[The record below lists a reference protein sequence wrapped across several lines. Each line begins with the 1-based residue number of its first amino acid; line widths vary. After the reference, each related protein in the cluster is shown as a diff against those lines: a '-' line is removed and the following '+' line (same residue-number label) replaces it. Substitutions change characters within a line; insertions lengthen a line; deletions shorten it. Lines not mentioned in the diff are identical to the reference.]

1 MEALLPL
8 IITFG
13 LMWALLIRPQQRRVR
28 EHQQLVSTLAAGD
41 EVITTGG
48 IVGTIVSVVDDIVT
62 LEVAPGMSIR
72 VLRSAVQSRIA
83 GFGEDP
89 TDDDA
94 YENADDGFVDD
105 GGLDDE
111 DLFDEGQFDAEPVAE
126 PPSSEVPEADVS
138 YIPPPPP
145 PPEPPSSGPP
155 SSGPPSSGPPPPTTG
170 EKT

>member
-28 EHQQLVSTLAAGD
+28 DHQQLVATLSAGD

-72 VLRSAVQSRIA
+72 LLRSAVQSRIA
-83 GFGEDP
+83 AYADEDASDD
-89 TDDDA
+89 DDDA
-94 YENADDGFVDD
+94 SDDGADDDVYDDVDMAE
-105 GGLDDE
+105 LEDDVLE
-111 DLFDEGQFDAEPVAE
+111 PEPRPRRPGPPAPPTAAPTPTEVDAE
-126 PPSSEVPEADVS
+126 
-138 YIPPPPP
+138 YIPPPQT
-145 PPEPPSSGPP
+145 
-155 SSGPPSSGPPPPTTG
+155 PPTTG
-170 EKT
+170 EKA

>member
-28 EHQQLVSTLAAGD
+28 EHQQLVATVSAGD

-72 VLRSAVQSRIA
+72 LLRSAIQSRIA
-83 GFGEDP
+83 PYSEPDEVF
-89 TDDDA
+89 DDDDMS
-94 YENADDGFVDD
+94 EFEDDV
-105 GGLDDE
+105 L
-111 DLFDEGQFDAEPVAE
+111 EPE
-126 PPSSEVPEADVS
+126 
-138 YIPPPPP
+138 PPPPP
-145 PPEPPSSGPP
+145 PPPPASS
-155 SSGPPSSGPPPPTTG
+155 PPPPPAPTPPVAATPTEVDAEYIPPPANE
-170 EKT
+170 EKA

>member
-28 EHQQLVSTLAAGD
+28 DHQQLVATLGAGD

-72 VLRSAVQSRIA
+72 LLRSAVQSRIA
-83 GFGEDP
+83 
-89 TDDDA
+89 A
-94 YENADDGFVDD
+94 YA
-105 GGLDDE
+105 
-111 DLFDEGQFDAEPVAE
+111 DEGHTTTTRSTTTSTWPSSRTTSSRPSPRRPPPPARAHAAARPPDTPPTASTEVDAE
-126 PPSSEVPEADVS
+126 
-138 YIPPPPP
+138 YIPPPPA
-145 PPEPPSSGPP
+145 
-155 SSGPPSSGPPPPTTG
+155 PPTTE
-170 EKT
+170 EKA

>member
-28 EHQQLVSTLAAGD
+28 EHQELVSTLAAGD
-41 EVITTGG
+41 EVITSGG

-62 LEVAPGMSIR
+62 LEVAPDTSIR

-89 TDDDA
+89 TDADA
-94 YENADDGFVDD
+94 YDDGDDDGFVDQ

-145 PPEPPSSGPP
+145 SPTPPTPPPSDPP
-155 SSGPPSSGPPPPTTG
+155 ATPPTSG